1 MAGSF
6 VKADKTSQDVRQWV
20 RLDQTWLT
28 AAILNLALNS
38 RNAMPMRG
46 RTRLVALE
54 TRERE
59 KKSRCEGGPDDARF
73 DRGRS
78 PP

>member
-59 KKSRCEGGPDDARF
+59 KNYAVGAVLMMLIVGTL
-73 DRGRS
+73 
-78 PP
+78 